1 LVLNESAFL
10 WLDLFN
16 LDYWYGRD
24 FILENYL
31 NENNVWLLI
40 NYSVKKLEN
49 FENQGRKSFHDGV
62 KFSDLF
68 TILINYVFVQYK
80 KQSIESEEFS
90 NIIESLKNTHF
101 LKIFFNVMIK
111 IIKDQD
117 NLVDNYNFSLGAC
130 FDVSYFKS
138 FFKFFK
144 FFKLLTEKYFIVIH
158 SDF

>member
-1 LVLNESAFL
+1 MVFNESAFL
-10 WLDLFN
+10 WFNLFN
-16 LDYWYGRD
+16 IDYWFKTD

-68 TILINYVFVQYK
+68 TILIKYVFVQYK
-80 KQSIESEEFS
+80 KQSIELEEFS

-130 FDVSYFKS
+130 FDVSHF
-138 FFKFFK
+138 
-144 FFKLLTEKYFIVIH
+144 
-158 SDF
+158 

>member
-1 LVLNESAFL
+1 LVFNESAFL
-10 WLDLFN
+10 WFNLFN
-16 LDYWYGRD
+16 IDYWFKTD

-68 TILINYVFVQYK
+68 TILIKYVFVQYK
-80 KQSIESEEFS
+80 KQSIELEEFS

-130 FDVSYFKS
+130 FDVSHF
-138 FFKFFK
+138 
-144 FFKLLTEKYFIVIH
+144 
-158 SDF
+158 